1 MPEIAKA
8 YIQLVPTTKGIKNNI
23 ESELGGVGDAGGK
36 KAGNRFA
43 GAFKA
48 VVAAAAIGKVL
59 KDAIGEGA
67 ALQQSLGGIET
78 LFKDSADT
86 VIANAKKAYE
96 TAGLSANEYMEN
108 VTSFSASLL
117 SSLGGDTAKAAE
129 IADMAMVDM
138 SDNANKMGTDMEA
151 IQNAYQGFAKQN
163 YTMLDNLKLGYGGT
177 KTEMERLLADAQKI
191 SGVEY
196 NIDNLSDVYEAIH
209 VIQGE
214 LDITGTTSKE
224 ASTTFTGSL
233 NAMKAAATNLLG
245 NLTLGEDIKPSLDAL
260 LSSAMTFFKENLL
273 PMLKTTIMSIVDYI
287 PDLVV
292 GLVTMIDEL
301 LPAMIEAGV
310 KLFVALVKNLP
321 AIIKALLNA
330 VKTLMVIIGEGIE
343 KFVGK
348 MADIGK
354 NLILGLR
361 DGIMNAVGKVLD
373 AVTGVCK
380 KILNKIKGLLGI
392 HSPSRVMRDL
402 IGENMMLGLAEGIM
416 GNTKPVSDAIDKVT
430 AMTTKGFSSSI
441 GVTATIGATAQPNSL
456 ITAVDALN
464 AKIANMGIY
473 LDGNILVG
481 KTAERMGAALDKR
494 GVMIARGVV

>member
-8 YIQLVPTTKGIKNNI
+8 YIQLVPTTKGIKSDI
-23 ESELGGVGDAGGK
+23 ESELGGAGDAGGK

-138 SDNANKMGTDMEA
+138 SDNANKMGTDMQS
-151 IQNAYQGFAKQN
+151 ITDAYQGFARGQ
-163 YTMLDNLKLGYGGT
+163 YQLLDNLKLGYGGT

-196 NIDNLSDVYEAIH
+196 NIDNLSDVYSAIH

-260 LSSAMTFFKENLL
+260 LSSAITFFKENLL
-273 PMLKTTIMSIVDYI
+273 PMLKTMIMSIVDYI

-310 KLFVALVKNLP
+310 KLFVALVQNMP

-330 VKTLMVIIGEGIE
+330 VNTLMSRIGEGIGN
-343 KFVGK
+343 FIGK
-348 MADIGK
+348 MANIGK

-361 DGIMNAVGKVLD
+361 DGIKNAYNKVLD
-373 AVTGVCK
+373 AVKGVCK
-380 KILNKIKGLLGI
+380 GVIKTIKNLLGI

-430 AMTTKGFSSSI
+430 AMTTKGFSSAI

-456 ITAVDALN
+456 VTAVDALT
-464 AKIANMGIY
+464 AKIVNMGIY

-481 KTAERMGAALDKR
+481 KTAERMGTALDKR
-494 GVMIARGVV
+494 NVMIARGVV

>member
-8 YIQLVPTTKGIKNNI
+8 YIQLVPTTKGIKSDI
-23 ESELGGVGDAGGK
+23 ESELGGAGDAGGK

-59 KDAIGEGA
+59 KDAINEGA

-138 SDNANKMGTDMEA
+138 ADNANKMGTDMEA

-177 KTEMERLLADAQKI
+177 KTEMERLLADAQKLT
-191 SGVEY
+191 GVEY
-196 NIDNLSDVYEAIH
+196 NIDNLSDVYQAIH

-245 NLTLGEDIKPSLDAL
+245 SLTLGEDIKPSLNAL
-260 LSSAMTFFKENLL
+260 LESAITFFKGNLL
-273 PMLKTTIMSIVDYI
+273 PMLKTLIMSIVDYI
-287 PDLVV
+287 PELVD
-292 GLVTMIDEL
+292 GLVAMIDEL
-301 LPAMIEAGV
+301 VPVMIDAGV

-330 VKTLMVIIGEGIE
+330 VNTIMGKIGEGIGN
-343 KFVGK
+343 FIGK
-348 MADIGK
+348 MVNIGA

-361 DGIMNAVGKVLD
+361 DGIMNAVGKVID
-373 AVTGVCK
+373 AVTSVCK
-380 KILNKIKGLLGI
+380 KILNKIKNLLGI

-402 IGENMMLGLAEGIM
+402 IGENMMLGLAAGIR
-416 GNTKPVSDAIDKVT
+416 GNTKPVSDAIDEVT
-430 AMTTKGFSSSI
+430 RMTTKGFSNTI
-441 GVTATIGATAQPNSL
+441 GVTASIGATAQPNSL

-481 KTAERMGAALDKR
+481 KTADRMGAALDKR
-494 GVMIARGVV
+494 NVMIARGVV

>member
-8 YIQLVPTTKGIKNNI
+8 YIQLVPTAKGIKNNI
-23 ESELGGVGDAGGK
+23 ESELGGAGDAGGK

-59 KDAIGEGA
+59 KDAITEGA
-67 ALQQSLGGIET
+67 DLQQSLGGIET

-129 IADMAMVDM
+129 IADMAMIDM

-260 LSSAMTFFKENLL
+260 LSSAITFFKENLL
-273 PMLKTTIMSIVDYI
+273 PMLKTMIMSIVDYI
-287 PDLVV
+287 PELVD

-310 KLFVALVKNLP
+310 ALFVALVKNLP
-321 AIIKALLNA
+321 AIIKALINA
-330 VKTLMVIIGEGIE
+330 VGIILSKIGEAISN
-343 KFVGK
+343 FTSK
-348 MADIGK
+348 MADVGK

-361 DGIMNAVGKVLD
+361 DGIMNAVGKVID
-373 AVTGVCK
+373 AVTSVCK
-380 KILNKIKGLLGI
+380 RILNKIKDLLGI
-392 HSPSRVMRDL
+392 HSPSRVMRDI
-402 IGENMMLGLAEGIM
+402 IGENMMLGLAEGIT

-430 AMTTKGFSSSI
+430 AMTTKGFSSAI

-456 ITAVDALN
+456 ITAVDALT

-481 KTAERMGAALDKR
+481 KTAERMGTALDKR
-494 GVMIARGVV
+494 NVMIARGVV

>member
-1 MPEIAKA
+1 M
-8 YIQLVPTTKGIKNNI
+8 
-23 ESELGGVGDAGGK
+23 
-36 KAGNRFA
+36 
-43 GAFKA
+43 
-48 VVAAAAIGKVL
+48 
-59 KDAIGEGA
+59 
-67 ALQQSLGGIET
+67 
-78 LFKDSADT
+78 
-86 VIANAKKAYE
+86 
-96 TAGLSANEYMEN
+96 
-108 VTSFSASLL
+108 
-117 SSLGGDTAKAAE
+117 
-129 IADMAMVDM
+129 
-138 SDNANKMGTDMEA
+138 
-151 IQNAYQGFAKQN
+151 
-163 YTMLDNLKLGYGGT
+163 YGGT

-196 NIDNLSDVYEAIH
+196 NIDNLSDVYSAIH

-214 LDITGTTSKE
+214 LGITGTTSKE

-273 PMLKTTIMSIVDYI
+273 PMLKTAIMSIVDYI
-287 PDLVV
+287 PELVV

-301 LPAMIEAGV
+301 LPVIIDAGV
-310 KLFVALVKNLP
+310 KLFVALVQNLP

-330 VKTLMVIIGEGIE
+330 VKTLMIKIGEGIE
-343 KFVGK
+343 SFIGK

-392 HSPSRVMRDL
+392 HSPSRVMRDI
-402 IGENMMLGLAEGIM
+402 IGENMMLGLAEGIT

-430 AMTTKGFSSSI
+430 AMTTKGFSSAI
-441 GVTATIGATAQPNSL
+441 GMTATIGATAQPNSL
-456 ITAVDALN
+456 IAAVDTLS

-481 KTAERMGAALDKR
+481 KTAERMGTALDKR
-494 GVMIARGVV
+494 EVMIARGVV

>member
-23 ESELGGVGDAGGK
+23 ESELGGAGDAGGK
-36 KAGNRFA
+36 KAGGKFTA
-43 GAFKA
+43 AFKK
-48 VVAAAAIGKVL
+48 VMTAAAIGKAI
-59 KDAIGEGA
+59 KDTIGEGA

-196 NIDNLSDVYEAIH
+196 NIDNLSDVYQAIH

-287 PDLVV
+287 PELVV

-301 LPAMIEAGV
+301 LPVIIDAGV
-310 KLFVALVKNLP
+310 KLFVALVQNLP

-330 VKTLMVIIGEGIE
+330 VKTLMVKIGEGIE
-343 KFVGK
+343 SFIGK
-348 MADIGK
+348 MANIGK

-361 DGIMNAVGKVLD
+361 DGIMNAVSKVLD
-373 AVTGVCK
+373 AVTSVCK
-380 KILNKIKGLLGI
+380 RILSKIKNLLGI

-430 AMTTKGFSSSI
+430 AMTTKGFSSAI

-456 ITAVDALN
+456 ITAVDALT

-481 KTAERMGAALDKR
+481 KTAERMGTALDKR
-494 GVMIARGVV
+494 NVMIARGVV

>member
-8 YIQLVPTTKGIKNNI
+8 YVQLVPTTKGIKNNI
-23 ESELGGVGDAGGK
+23 ESELGGAGDAGGK
-36 KAGNRFA
+36 RAGGRFA

-59 KDAIGEGA
+59 KDAITEGA
-67 ALQQSLGGIET
+67 DLQQSLGGIET

-151 IQNAYQGFAKQN
+151 ITNAYQGFAKGQ
-163 YTMLDNLKLGYGGT
+163 YQLLDNLKLGYGGT

-196 NIDNLSDVYEAIH
+196 NIDNLSDVYNAIH

-260 LSSAMTFFKENLL
+260 LSSAITFFKENLL

-287 PDLVV
+287 PELVN
-292 GLVTMIDEL
+292 GLVAMIDEL
-301 LPAMIEAGV
+301 LPAMVEAGIA
-310 KLFVALVKNLP
+310 LFVALVKNLP
-321 AIIKALLNA
+321 AIIKALINA
-330 VKTLMVIIGEGIE
+330 VGIILSKIGEAISN
-343 KFVGK
+343 FTSK
-348 MADIGK
+348 MADVGK

-402 IGENMMLGLAEGIM
+402 IGENMMLGLAEGIT

-430 AMTTKGFSSSI
+430 AMTTKGFSSAI

>member
-8 YIQLVPTTKGIKNNI
+8 YVQLVPTTRGIRNNI
-23 ESELGGVGDAGGK
+23 ANVLGGAGGTGGKIAGGK
-36 KAGNRFA
+36 FTA
-43 GAFKA
+43 AFKK
-48 VVAAAAIGKVL
+48 VMTAAAIGKVI

-67 ALQQSLGGIET
+67 DLQQSLGGIET

-129 IADMAMVDM
+129 IADMTMVDM
-138 SDNANKMGTDMEA
+138 SDNANKMGTDMES

-177 KTEMERLLADAQKI
+177 KSEMERLLADAQKLT
-191 SGVEY
+191 GVEY
-196 NIDNLSDVYEAIH
+196 NIDNLSDVYQAIH

-245 NLTLGEDIKPSLDAL
+245 NLALGEDIKPSLDAL
-260 LSSAMTFFKENLL
+260 LSSAMTFFKGNLL

-287 PDLVV
+287 PELVD
-292 GLVTMIDEL
+292 GLVAMIDEL
-301 LPAMIEAGV
+301 LPVMIDAGV
-310 KLFVALVKNLP
+310 ALFAALVKNLP
-321 AIIKALLNA
+321 AIIKALINA
-330 VKTLMVIIGEGIE
+330 VDIILSKIGEAISN
-343 KFVGK
+343 FTSK
-348 MADIGK
+348 MADVGK

-361 DGIMNAVGKVLD
+361 DGIMNAVGRVLD
-373 AVTGVCK
+373 AVTNVCRR
-380 KILNKIKGLLGI
+380 ILDKIKGLLGI

-402 IGENMMLGLAEGIM
+402 IGENMMLGLAEGIT

-430 AMTTKGFSSSI
+430 AMTTKGFSSAI

-456 ITAVDALN
+456 ITAVDALA

-481 KTAERMGAALDKR
+481 KTADRMGTALDKR
-494 GVMIARGVV
+494 DVMIARGVV